1 MEIPIDVRPPKLVER
16 DFQQVNV
23 QLGRDQGNW
32 ILLGKKLGFTGL
44 IHRSANEKRT
54 RSACTKEW
62 GTGSSSFH
70 LLRSSAIKLSWPGM
84 WPTSISIPV
93 RAERRHNFSMK
104 KQSGRDMVIILLLV
118 DSAPELSE
126 RDFRQTGNLWL
137 GKNLDVTQRSAI

>member
-1 MEIPIDVRPPKLVER
+1 MVER

-32 ILLGKKLGFTGL
+32 ILLGKNLGFTGL

-104 KQSGRDMVIILLLV
+104 KQRRDIQKTIWLDHTANYETTNSATFCQLPWHLLLPARTNMAV
-118 DSAPELSE
+118 DASS
-126 RDFRQTGNLWL
+126 G
-137 GKNLDVTQRSAI
+137 